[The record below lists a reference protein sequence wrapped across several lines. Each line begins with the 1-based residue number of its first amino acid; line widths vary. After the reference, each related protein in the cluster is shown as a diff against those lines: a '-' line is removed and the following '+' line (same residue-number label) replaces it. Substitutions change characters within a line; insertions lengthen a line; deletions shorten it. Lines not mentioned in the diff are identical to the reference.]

1 MTDKLN
7 EILRTAAAAFEDDE
21 GITPVSSAPRTAPT
35 RQRQPL
41 NGRALKLEVF
51 GTIPGYHLYIA
62 KDEGARLMLME
73 NAGYSFVEANELQG
87 FGAQAHNTDPG
98 SRVRFVLGVKGSGEP
113 LYGYLMKIPEEFWQE
128 DQTAIERANRE
139 IDAQIAGGKVGETQG
154 ADDERRYTRP
164 EHTYQ
169 PEAAKFF
176 RSKPT
181 T

>member
-1 MTDKLN
+1 MTKELN
-7 EILRTAAAAFEDDE
+7 KILLDASEAFDGDE
-21 GITPVSSAPRTAPT
+21 GIAAVTPKARTPVQR
-35 RQRQPL
+35 RRQPL

-51 GTIPGYHLYIA
+51 GEIPGHHLYIA

-73 NAGYSFVEANELQG
+73 NAGYSFVEEGELQG

-98 SRVRFVLGVKGSGEP
+98 TRVRFVLGVKGSGEP

-128 DQTAIERANRE
+128 DQAAIEKANRE
-139 IDAQIAGGKVGETQG
+139 IDAQIRGGMVGSTQG

-169 PEAAKFF
+169 PEAPKFF

>member
-1 MTDKLN
+1 MNKLN
-7 EILRTAAAAFEDDE
+7 DILTSAMDAFEDNE
-21 GITPVSSAPRTAPT
+21 GIAPVTPAARSAPRRA
-35 RQRQPL
+35 RQPL

-51 GTIPGYHLYIA
+51 GEIPGHHLYIA

-73 NAGYSFVEANELQG
+73 NAGYSFVEAGELQG

-113 LYGYLMKIPEEFWQE
+113 MYGYLMKIPEEFWQQ
-128 DQTAIERANRE
+128 DQAGIERTNRE
-139 IDAQIAGGKVGETQG
+139 IDAQIKGGKIGETQG
-154 ADDERRYTRP
+154 TDDERRYTRP